1 VCFRAVDVVVG
12 ANCLRGFL
20 QVVVSEESPLV
31 GTQLNDS
38 VFQDDYG
45 ATIVGI
51 RGAEKF
57 MSSPFPSG
65 SLPSVSN
72 LESTASGVADSGTC
86 VSTFTCD
93 PACLTVHSA

>member
-38 VFQDDYG
+38 VFQDSYG

-57 MSSPFPSG
+57 TSSG